1 MALIVTEAVNNAI
14 EHGLPHRGGSIHVGL
29 DISDGTIT
37 LDITDDGKGL
47 PANFDPGF
55 GQSLGLRISNALAGQ
70 LNGRFSLMHAA
81 KCGATARLDLP
92 ARASRQTGTFC
103 RLSRPIP
110 SAMTRPSCPNPR
122 HANARPHP

>member
-55 GQSLGLRISNALAGQ
+55 GQSLGLRISNALAGRSAEPTSE
-70 LNGRFSLMHAA
+70 LKSLMRISYAVLCLKKK
-81 KCGATARLDLP
+81 KCVDVTSHSTTRHEH
-92 ARASRQTGTFC
+92 RQQ
-103 RLSRPIP
+103 S
-110 SAMTRPSCPNPR
+110 PNER
-122 HANARPHP
+122 QKRQLTYT

>member
-70 LNGRFSLMHAA
+70 LNGRFSLMPAA
-81 KCGATARLDLP
+81 KGGATARLDLP
-92 ARASRQTGTFC
+92 VDRKSVVSGKRASVREALGGR
-103 RLSRPIP
+103 RLIKKKK
-110 SAMTRPSCPNPR
+110 
-122 HANARPHP
+122 